1 MYKQKTRFYSVLLLI
16 LCNIILI
23 SCSNDDELQ
32 TDSLTPQDLYQTS
45 WKGRGHCDAWAYPDM
60 AVGMQFIST
69 EKGKVIWENY
79 NPIDVTYTIEGKY
92 ITFNSTAQ
100 YLAGSPWLI
109 KSYTKNHITLIQNE
123 ASPDKEKIAVIELDK
138 IE

>member
-1 MYKQKTRFYSVLLLI
+1 MYKQKTYIYLVLLLI
-16 LCNIILI
+16 LCNIIFI
-23 SCSNDDELQ
+23 SCSNDDGLHAG
-32 TDSLTPQDLYQTS
+32 SLTPQDLYQTS
-45 WKGRGHCDAWAYPDM
+45 WKGKGHCDAWAYPDM